1 MGVFMPVLDQILA
14 SDYTLILAGLF
25 LLALGAESLVHGAV
39 SLALRLRVSPL
50 LVGITIVAWG
60 TSTPELIVS
69 VNASMSGNYGIAVG
83 NVVGSNIFNILLIL
97 GVVALISPITAP
109 PRSISRDGLFAL
121 AATGLFIWLALKQPT
136 LGFNEGV
143 LFLAVLAAMGLFAYG
158 QESTKTEEGEGP
170 AVPELKHPLLM
181 DFMLIATGLGLLVI
195 GADVLVHSSV
205 SVARS
210 FGVSETVIG
219 LTLIAA
225 GTSVPEL
232 ATSIV
237 AAIRGRA
244 GISVGNVTGSNM
256 YNVLGILGVAALIGP
271 VQIDPSIVKVDMWVM
286 LAATLLLFPPLLF
299 GSRMGRSYG
308 FVLLAGYGA
317 YVAYLFTQH
326 A

>member
-1 MGVFMPVLDQILA
+1 MAMPVLEQILA

-69 VNASMSGNYGIAVG
+69 VNASMSGSYGIAVG
-83 NVVGSNIFNILLIL
+83 NVVGSNIFNILFIL

-121 AATGLFIWLALKQPT
+121 AAAGLFIWLALRQPT
-136 LGFNEGV
+136 LGFSEGAF
-143 LFLAVLAAMGLFAYG
+143 FLAVLLAMAVFAYG
-158 QESTKTEEGEGP
+158 QESTKTAEAEGP
-170 AVPELKHPLLM
+170 ATPELQHPVLM

-210 FGVSETVIG
+210 FGISETVIG

-225 GTSVPEL
+225 GTSLPEL
-232 ATSIV
+232 ATSVV

-271 VQIDPSIVKVDMWVM
+271 VQIDPTIVKVDMWVM

-308 FVLLAGYGA
+308 FVLLAGYFA
-317 YVAYLFTQH
+317 YVAYLFTAH